1 MPFIVTPKGEGKG
14 KKFLVV
20 NRDTGRQT
28 GHFVK
33 KNEAIDHA
41 KSLNK
46 RDANYR
52 PNAKIFVDG
61 K

>member
-1 MPFIVTPKGEGKG
+1 MPFIVKPKGDGKT
-14 KKFLVV
+14 KKFLVI

-28 GHFVK
+28 GHFAK

-46 RDANYR
+46 RDSRYK
-52 PNAKIFVDG
+52 PDMKIFIDG